1 MQYEN
6 IIGIRRGNMFSIMSI
21 GLIGCVTF
29 FTILVYFKILPLK
42 DILNS
47 GVLIFVSVLFGIPY
61 LFAVLKFLD
70 KKPMIIVDSK
80 GVSLRK
86 SRLPFSGL
94 QQIDWKDIK
103 DYDAKIDRF
112 KHGKTM
118 FLTVTQM
125 STDKKYYVDLFDLN
139 IDNDEILTSLEKNLH
154 SIYKY

>member
-1 MQYEN
+1 
-6 IIGIRRGNMFSIMSI
+6 
-21 GLIGCVTF
+21 
-29 FTILVYFKILPLK
+29 
-42 DILNS
+42 
-47 GVLIFVSVLFGIPY
+47 
-61 LFAVLKFLD
+61 
-70 KKPMIIVDSK
+70 MIIVDSK

-139 IDNDEILTSLEKNLH
+139 IDNDEILTSLEKNLQRQ
-154 SIYKY
+154 KQVD